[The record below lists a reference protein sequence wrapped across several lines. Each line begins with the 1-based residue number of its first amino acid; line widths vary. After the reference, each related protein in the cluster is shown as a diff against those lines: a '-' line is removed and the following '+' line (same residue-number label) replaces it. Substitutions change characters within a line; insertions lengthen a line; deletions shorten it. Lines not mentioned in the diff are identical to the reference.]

1 MNIGSKDLIL
11 LKSKITGDNLKN
23 LLKQKGLSK
32 WKTAKD
38 CRITYRTLLNWQKGK
53 TTPSDEIALRV
64 AEYLGL
70 IKPNEIKKQELQK
83 EVKELQKKIDRL
95 D

>member
-11 LKSKITGDNLKN
+11 LKSKITGDNLKD

-38 CRITYRTLLNWQKGK
+38 CRITYRTLLNWQKGI
-53 TTPSDEIALRV
+53 TDPSDEIALRV

-70 IKPNEIKKQELQK
+70 IKPDEVKKQELQK

-95 D
+95 S